1 MRVMHWVAIVAMLLV
16 SGCGFYLKGQR
27 PLPQELKDVRI
38 SNSSSVAVESEL
50 ERALRTE
57 VERRGGRI
65 AAVADASVLQIS
77 NINEDEQVLSLG
89 PDGKAIEYLFSIT
102 VYFSLTRNGQP
113 AVSEQSL
120 TVYEEYSFDK
130 REIVSSEHESQ
141 NIRDAMYR
149 ELAELIMLRLETSL
163 RS

>member
-1 MRVMHWVAIVAMLLV
+1 MRVMHWAAIVVMLLV

-27 PLPQELKDVRI
+27 PLPQELQDVRI
-38 SNSSSVAVESEL
+38 NNTASLVVESEL

-65 AAVADASVLQIS
+65 AAIRNASVLQITRVE
-77 NINEDEQVLSLG
+77 EDEQVLSLG
-89 PDGKAIEYLFSIT
+89 TDGKAIEYLLAIT
-102 VYFSLTRNGQP
+102 VSFGLTHDNKP
-113 AVSEQSL
+113 AVPVQSL
-120 TVYEEYSFDK
+120 TVYKEYSFDK

-141 NIRDAMYR
+141 EIRDAMYR

>member
-1 MRVMHWVAIVAMLLV
+1 MRVFQGAVILAVLLV
-16 SGCGFYLKGQR
+16 TGCGFYLKGQR
-27 PLPQELKDVRI
+27 PLPPELRDVRI
-38 SNSSSVAVESEL
+38 NNTASLVVESEL

-65 AAVADASVLQIS
+65 AAIRNASVIHIS
-77 NINEDEQVLSLG
+77 KVTEDEQVLSLDI
-89 PDGKAIEYLFSIT
+89 DGKAIEYLLTIT
-102 VYFSLTRNGQP
+102 VHFSLDAGGKP
-113 AVSEQSL
+113 AVPSQSI

-130 REIVSSEHESQ
+130 REIVSSEHEGQ
-141 NIRDAMYR
+141 EIRDAMYR